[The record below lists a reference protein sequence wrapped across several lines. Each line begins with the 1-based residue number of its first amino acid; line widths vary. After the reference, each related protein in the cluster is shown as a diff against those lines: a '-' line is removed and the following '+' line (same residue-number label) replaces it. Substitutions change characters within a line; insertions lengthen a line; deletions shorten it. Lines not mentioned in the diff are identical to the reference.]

1 MIWIYLLVGLIALV
15 LILFLVLRN
24 TLIGSRNLVEAAFA
38 DMDALLLKRYELI
51 PKLVTITQGY
61 AAHEAKVLEE
71 IAAKRSDV
79 WSESDTVK
87 QLAQK
92 INLIK
97 EAYPDLKADE
107 NFERL
112 MEQIT
117 ETENHLLY
125 SRQFYNGTVEQYNRR
140 IESFPYSLFST
151 NQGFTQKKYV
161 AVSAE
166 AHQIPKFDA

>member
-1 MIWIYLLVGLIALV
+1 MIWIYLFVGLVAFM

-24 TLIGSRNLVEAAFA
+24 TLISSRNLVEAAFA

-112 MEQIT
+112 MNQIR
-117 ETENHLLY
+117 ETENQLLY
-125 SRQFYNGTVEQYNRR
+125 SRQFYNGTVEQYNRKT
-140 IESFPYSLFST
+140 ESFPYSLFSSK
-151 NQGFTQKKYV
+151 QGFIKKNYV
-161 AVSAE
+161 EINIEV
-166 AHQIPKFDA
+166 HQIPKMHA